1 MLRSRKVVASL
12 IRSLT
17 LGTAAT
23 MAIGVATTT
32 LVACKDE
39 SQPEYWVD
47 KLEDPPWRAR
57 SVKRLEQ
64 FYEDAVTKANG
75 DREAPEV
82 KTLVNQVIEPLTNLY
97 TKEYENLDTKTRV
110 TLIKL
115 LGSFKDKRTEP
126 AIRKAFEEFSKRP
139 RTTKDEQDIK
149 WAALAAGEMKLD
161 SVGDAMLQTFTKL
174 KASTMLGG
182 IVYKDYSKAMN
193 QMPQKSWTGTLV
205 SLLEPEIKVPKSAKD
220 RDLIDPYR
228 DQLFWQVTAAEVLGR
243 IGDPSAVEPLLK
255 VMLDP
260 AKADVQATAALA
272 LVKIGK
278 PAAEAAAK
286 LLKGE
291 SDKLIAF
298 NRRRIKEVSGARE
311 EPSGKPYLSTAA
323 LVLGTIGRTEAIGP
337 LVDVLKGNLEDED
350 KAVVARELTKLP
362 PTPESKRAFKE
373 AFESISID
381 TVVPPGES
389 ALQMLAEAAGQFFDA
404 DMVDWLI
411 DRAANTKGS
420 GEDLKALQGTLL
432 LTMLKLAK
440 PDQMRKV
447 KAVFSRY
454 GTKLETDLLA
464 QVEPLVKECAERVDC
479 YLTAIEKSENL
490 DQKNQYAGIKAGYM
504 IGILGDEK
512 ERDALVERL
521 DSIDNAAVRF
531 VAAKVIDYLS
541 PKGSPEVAKQLE
553 AIIEKN
559 EKSADRQKAAADA
572 PLKQVM
578 YRVEARSS

>member
-23 MAIGVATTT
+23 VAIGAATTT

-39 SQPEYWVD
+39 SQPGYWVG
-47 KLEDPPWRAR
+47 KLEDPPWRPR

-64 FYEDAVTKANG
+64 FYEDAATKASS
-75 DREAPEV
+75 DREAPDVKALVDEV
-82 KTLVNQVIEPLTNLY
+82 IDPLTKLY
-97 TKEYENLDTKTRV
+97 VDEYSNLDTKTRV

-115 LGSFKDKRTEP
+115 LGAFRDKRAEP
-126 AIRKAFEEFSKRP
+126 AIRKAFEEFAKRP

-149 WAALAAGEMKLD
+149 WAALAAGDMKLE
-161 SVGDAMLQTFTKL
+161 SVADPMLQAFTKL
-174 KASTMLGG
+174 KASSMLGG
-182 IVYKDYSKAMN
+182 IVYKDFSKAMN
-193 QMPQKSWTGTLV
+193 QLSHSSWSGTLT
-205 SLLEPEIKVPKSAKD
+205 SMLEPEIKVPRSAKD

-228 DQLFWQVTAAEVLGR
+228 DQLFWQVTAAEILGR
-243 IGDPSAVEPLLK
+243 IGDASAVEPLLK

-278 PAAEAAAK
+278 PAADATAK

-291 SDKLIAF
+291 ADKLIAF
-298 NRRRIKEVSGARE
+298 NRRRIKEVTGARE
-311 EPSGKPYLSTAA
+311 EPTGKPYLPTAA
-323 LVLGTIGRTEAIGP
+323 LVLGTIGRSESITP
-337 LVDVLKGNLEDED
+337 LVEALKGNVEDEN
-350 KAVVARELTKLP
+350 KAIIARELTKLP
-362 PTPESKRAFKE
+362 PTPESKRAFKNV
-373 AFESISID
+373 FESISLE

-389 ALQMLAEAAGQFFDA
+389 ALQMLAEASGQFFDA
-404 DMVDWLI
+404 GMVDWLI
-411 DRAANTKGS
+411 DRAANTKGG

-432 LTMLKLAK
+432 LTMVKLAK
-440 PDQMRKV
+440 PEQMSKV
-447 KAVFSRY
+447 KAAFSRY
-454 GTKLETDLLA
+454 GTKLENDLLA
-464 QVEPLVKECAERVDC
+464 QVEPLVKECADRVDC

-512 ERDALVERL
+512 ARDALIERL
-521 DSIDNAAVRF
+521 ESIDNAAVRF
-531 VAAKVIDYLS
+531 VAAKVIDNLS
-541 PKGSPEVAKQLE
+541 PKGSAEVAKQLE

-559 EKSADRQKAAADA
+559 EKSADRDKAAADA

-578 YRVEARSS
+578 YRVEARAS